1 MPRRFT
7 LAEAEAVLPEVER
20 LIREAV
26 ARKADYQEAEEELQE
41 FSRKI
46 ILSGG
51 ISVDRERVLGIRSRR
66 DCAAAALKDAIESVH
81 SAGCLVKDLDIGL
94 VDFPTLFRGEEVYL
108 CWRMGEPGI
117 TYWHGVNE
125 GFSGRKNIDQDFLEN
140 HRGDLSH

>member
-51 ISVDRERVLGIRSRR
+51 ISVNREKVLGIRSRR
-66 DCAAAALKDAIESVH
+66 DCAAAALKEAIESIQ

-94 VDFPTLFRGEEVYL
+94 VDFPTVFRGEEVYL
-108 CWRMGEPGI
+108 CWRMGEPAI
-117 TYWHGVNE
+117 TFWHGVDE
-125 GFSGRKNIDQDFLEN
+125 GFQGRKNIDQDFLDN
-140 HRGDLSH
+140 HRGDPAH